1 MIWTTQQLAD
11 AAGLSARRI
20 RQLIE
25 EGSIT
30 AYKPGR
36 EYYITGTEAQ
46 RFLQERRK
54 EGSTGDDADNLASKS
69 VDATDND

>member
-30 AYKPGR
+30 AYQPGR
-36 EYYITGTEAQ
+36 EYYITDKEAQ
-46 RFLQERRK
+46 KFLAERRK
-54 EGSTGDDADNLASKS
+54 EEEIGDKIDKNAQTDI
-69 VDATDND
+69 DATKND